1 MGIIT
6 ERDLPLAGSRVV
18 AVGNFDGVHLGHA
31 CLLERASEIASAEGM
46 PMVVFTFEDTPKNT
60 LAKHITRSSDK
71 LRLLEIYGADGVYFE
86 DFESCR
92 NMTPHEFIKDVLIG
106 RFGTKTVVCGYDYR
120 FGVHRSGDSGVLA
133 RILEE
138 NGRNA
143 VIIPP
148 VTVNGVVVSSTLIR
162 QYIKDGEINKAS
174 ELLGRRYSFN
184 LPVVEGR
191 HIGRKIGFPTINQR
205 FPEYQ
210 LVPAYGVYA
219 CLCEIGGVF
228 FKGVADI
235 GVKPTVSESGEVVCE
250 THILDFD
257 ENMYH
262 RDVRVF
268 LFAKLR
274 DEQKFASLDELKRAV
289 ANDVKKTRN
298 YFSANL

>member
-1 MGIIT
+1 MKIIT
-6 ERDLPLAGSRVV
+6 VRDLPLEGECVV
-18 AVGNFDGVHLGHA
+18 SIGNFDGVHLGHA
-31 CLLERASEIASAEGM
+31 CLLEKAAEIAKAGGM

-60 LAKHITRSSDK
+60 RSKHITRSSDK
-71 LRLLEIYGADGVYFE
+71 LRLLEVHGADGVYFE
-86 DFESCR
+86 DFETCR
-92 NMTPHEFIKDVLIG
+92 NMTPREFIKGILID
-106 RFGTKTVVCGYDYR
+106 RFNAKTVVCGYDYR
-120 FGVHRSGDSGVLA
+120 FGVHRSGDTGVLA

-138 NGRNA
+138 YCGNA
-143 VIIPP
+143 VVVPP
-148 VTVNGVVVSSTLIR
+148 VTVNGIVASSTLIR

-228 FKGVADI
+228 YKGVSDI
-235 GVKPTVSESGEVVCE
+235 GVKPTVSDNNEVVCE

-257 ENMYH
+257 EDMYR
-262 RDVRVF
+262 RDVRIF
-268 LFAKLR
+268 LFSKLR
-274 DEQKFASLDELKRAV
+274 DERKFASLDELKQAV
-289 ANDVKKTRN
+289 ANDVRKTRN

>member
-1 MGIIT
+1 LRIIT
-6 ERDLPLAGSRVV
+6 VRDLPLADECVISI
-18 AVGNFDGVHLGHA
+18 GNFDGVHLGHA
-31 CLLERASEIASAEGM
+31 CLLEKAAEIAKKSGKQ
-46 PMVVFTFEDTPKNT
+46 MVVFTFEDTPKNM

-86 DFESCR
+86 DFEACR
-92 NMTPHEFIKDVLIG
+92 NLSPYNFIKEVLIG
-106 RFGTKTVVCGYDYR
+106 RFNATTVVCGYDYR
-120 FGVHRSGDSGVLA
+120 FGINRSGDAGVMA

-143 VIIPP
+143 VVVPP

-174 ELLGRRYSFN
+174 ELLGRCYSFN

-191 HIGRKIGFPTINQR
+191 HIGRKIGFPTINQL

-228 FKGVADI
+228 YKGVSDI
-235 GVKPTVSESGEVVCE
+235 GVKPTVSDKNEVICE

-257 ENMYH
+257 ENMYN
-262 RDVRVF
+262 RDVRIF
-268 LFAKLR
+268 LFTRLR
-274 DEQKFASLDELKRAV
+274 DEKKFGSLDELKQAV
-289 ANDVKKTRN
+289 ANDVRKTRN